1 VPGRIPRRI
10 CAAGRFGHQEFILT
24 CKSFEPIGPAGRPGE
39 VKMAKS
45 TTAATANSEGN
56 RAVASDLIATLDPAV
71 VPYLEA
77 LKRGAVPIATSTV
90 KELRDGA
97 KALRAGWQ
105 RSGPAMH
112 ATVDGRFE
120 GMRFRIYRPS
130 ARERLPAVVFFH
142 GGGWTLMDIDTH
154 DPIARFIAMASGAA
168 VLSLDY
174 PLAPEAPF
182 PAALGACTRFARY
195 VAGAADSLGL
205 AAGGPAFA
213 GDSAGANLAVAV
225 ALALRD
231 AGAFKPSALA
241 LIYGSYDLS
250 TLARD
255 SHRRFGDGTLPLSIE
270 RMTFFR
276 DSYVPNVAERTD
288 PLVSPLRAD
297 LSGLPPCFLAVASHD
312 ALYDENFAF
321 AARLGAA
328 GVPVELKIYPGT
340 IHGFLEAAAAVDAP
354 VAKQALADVGQF
366 LAKGFG

>member
-1 VPGRIPRRI
+1 M
-10 CAAGRFGHQEFILT
+10 ASLT
-24 CKSFEPIGPAGRPGE
+24 I
-39 VKMAKS
+39 
-45 TTAATANSEGN
+45 TAAASSETD
-56 RAVASDLIATLDPAV
+56 RAAASDLVATLDPAI

-77 LKRGAVPIATSTV
+77 LKRGALPIATSTV
-90 KELRDGA
+90 EELREGA
-97 KALRAGWQ
+97 KALRAGWRQ
-105 RSGPAMH
+105 RGPAMH
-112 ATVDGRFE
+112 ATIDGLFA
-120 GMRFRIYRPS
+120 GMRYRIYRPS
-130 ARERLPAVVFFH
+130 AGERLPAVVFFH

-182 PAALGACTRFARY
+182 PAALDACTRFARY
-195 VAGAADSLGL
+195 VAGGGDGLGL
-205 AAGGPAFA
+205 APGAPAFA

-231 AGAFKPSALA
+231 ASAFKPSALA

-276 DSYVPNVAERTD
+276 DSYVPNVAERSD

-297 LSGLPPCFLAVASHD
+297 LSGMPPCFLAVASHD
-312 ALYDENFAF
+312 PLYDENLAF

-328 GVPVELKIYPGT
+328 GVAVELKIYPGT

-354 VAKQALADVGQF
+354 VAKQAVADVGRF
-366 LAKGFG
+366 LANGFG